1 MICFNN
7 QEKYCLLKNYKRVK
21 ENTPNFKILS
31 LKDINSNT
39 NKHQQNLKPS
49 VKMRQKTLLK

>member
-49 VKMRQKTLLK
+49 VKMR